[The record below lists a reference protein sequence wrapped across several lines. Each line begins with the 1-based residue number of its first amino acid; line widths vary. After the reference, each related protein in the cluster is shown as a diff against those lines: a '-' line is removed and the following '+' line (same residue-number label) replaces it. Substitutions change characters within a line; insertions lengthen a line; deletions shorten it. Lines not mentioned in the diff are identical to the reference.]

1 VGGRH
6 IVRPIGFFIQAFL
19 SAPALCPTR
28 LTIQPVSQQ
37 QNESYTWDRTLAY
50 NIQLPNQIIIGA
62 TRAMSL
68 FSRSAKRSRSE
79 IPASTVSFPPVLKE
93 RAYDERYSKWIQN
106 HRWNNRTEKWCLQQI
121 EKFKDRPTVGIL
133 MECYNPREDFLRES
147 LASIFQQIYPFH
159 ELSIVDR
166 GSENSAIRKILE
178 EVSAD
183 PRTKIS
189 FQRGEQRDVEAIAK
203 IMKRASAE
211 WILLMDAEDV
221 LEPNALY
228 NMVASLQNTVEIDFV
243 FSDSD
248 LLDEEGVRIDPQFKP
263 VWAVGAH
270 YPLGYYQ
277 HPVLLHDRLVKKL
290 SGHEKISLLMLDG
303 TLLDDAS
310 NHSRYVVQASG
321 MLYHG
326 RKRGRKNETPP
337 EPVDNVLIN
346 ENYVVEDGKILI
358 NTLLRARSEPKTPL
372 RILWALDSLD
382 QEDGPIAW
390 FHLARYL
397 AKESGHQFSVA
408 SLKDGPLR
416 ADYAKFTTNVQIVT
430 EQDTISTENF
440 DVVFVSCLEKAWFPQ
455 KLEHLQ
461 IPTLWQLS
469 PAVTSDRSA
478 IQNTFHYPATVL
490 FLSPE
495 TANSYA
501 DVDTRKVSRVLP
513 TGVDLVDLKTFKQ
526 RNSPFEWREK
536 MGISNSAVVFSISG
550 PTIPRKGQ
558 KAFVQAAIEL
568 LKRNVDI
575 ELQFLIAGE
584 RPGEYLNEIK
594 TLIQSSGFEKNFHL
608 IPETN
613 DVFQYYPI
621 YLISDVCVSCSTQE
635 IFPQMLL
642 EAMTMKKAVVAL
654 NVSGNSTVVEEE
666 ENGYLVEPGN
676 EEQLADALDSLANK
690 PELRDF
696 FGRRSL
702 EIIYEKFHYRK
713 IATRFEDLL
722 RETIVHE

>member
-1 VGGRH
+1 M
-6 IVRPIGFFIQAFL
+6 P
-19 SAPALCPTR
+19 
-28 LTIQPVSQQ
+28 
-37 QNESYTWDRTLAY
+37 
-50 NIQLPNQIIIGA
+50 
-62 TRAMSL
+62 L
-68 FSRSAKRSRSE
+68 FSRLAKRSGKETSSS
-79 IPASTVSFPPVLKE
+79 PVSFPPLRKE
-93 RAYDERYSKWIQN
+93 KAYDERYTKWIQN
-106 HRWNNRTEKWCLQQI
+106 HRWNQRTEQWCKRQL
-121 EKFKDRPTVGIL
+121 EKFSDRPTVGIL

-147 LASIFQQIYPFH
+147 LASIFQQVYPFH

-166 GSENSAIRKILE
+166 GSENPAVRKTLE
-178 EVSAD
+178 ALSAD

-189 FQRGEQRDVEAIAK
+189 LQRGEKRDVEAIAK

-248 LLDEEGVRIDPQFKP
+248 LLDDKGVRIAPQFKP

-277 HPVLLHDRLVKKL
+277 HPVLLHERLVKKL
-290 SGHEKISLLMLDG
+290 SGHENTSLLMLDG

-310 NHSRYVVQASG
+310 NHSRYVVQAPG
-321 MLYHG
+321 ILYHG
-326 RKRGRKNETPP
+326 RQCGRKNETTP

-346 ENYVVEDGKILI
+346 ENLVVEDGKILI

-382 QEDGPIAW
+382 QDDGPIVW

-397 AKESGHQFSVA
+397 SKESGHKFSVV
-408 SLKDGPLR
+408 SLKDGPMR
-416 ADYAKFTTNVQIVT
+416 APYEKFAGVQIPA
-430 EQDTISTENF
+430 DPDAISKLHSEENF
-440 DVVFVSCLEKAWFPQ
+440 DVAFVGCLENAWFPES
-455 KLEHLQ
+455 LERLE
-461 IPTLWQLS
+461 IPTLWKLS
-469 PAVTSDRSA
+469 SAVTSDRTT
-478 IQNTFHYPATVL
+478 IQKIFHYPATVL
-490 FLSPE
+490 FL
-495 TANSYA
+495 NSESAAPYT
-501 DVDTRKVSRVLP
+501 DIDRRHVSRVLP

-526 RNSPFEWREK
+526 RNSPFDWRAK
-536 MGISNSAVVFSISG
+536 IGISNSAVVFSICG

-558 KAFVQAAIEL
+558 KLFAQAGIEV
-568 LKRNVDI
+568 LKLNPDA

-594 TLIQSSGFEKNFHL
+594 TLIQSSGFEKNFHF
-608 IPETN
+608 IPESN

-621 YLISDVCVSCSTQE
+621 YLISDVCVSCSSQE
-635 IFPQMLL
+635 IFPQTLL
-642 EAMTMKKAVVAL
+642 EAMAMKKAVVGTR
-654 NVSGNSTVVEEE
+654 VSGNSAVVEDE
-666 ENGYLVEPGN
+666 ENGYLVDAGN
-676 EEQLADALDSLANK
+676 EAQLVEALGSLVNK

-702 EIIYEKFHYRK
+702 EIIYEKFHFRK
-713 IATRFEDLL
+713 IATRLEDLL
-722 RETIVHE
+722 RETIVYE